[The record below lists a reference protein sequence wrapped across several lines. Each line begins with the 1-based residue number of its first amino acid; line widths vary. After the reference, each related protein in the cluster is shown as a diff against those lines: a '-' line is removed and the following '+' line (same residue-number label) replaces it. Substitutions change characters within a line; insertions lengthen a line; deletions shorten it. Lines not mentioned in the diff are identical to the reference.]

1 MGARWLVVLL
11 VAAALV
17 GTPFALAARPVPDR
31 PRDPVALARL
41 VQASATWGWSGSVET
56 SGALAVPQ
64 SDSFATLGQLLGEDN
79 ALRVWWRGPQEWRVD
94 RLRSTGETDL
104 FRSRGMQ
111 VRWVFESDTA
121 TVSPVSRVRLPDTA
135 DLLPATLARS
145 LLAGVRDDE
154 LSRLPA
160 RRVAGVVAP
169 GLRVIPDDPAASLA
183 HVDVWAEPGS
193 GLPLRVE
200 LYGADDVRPV
210 LRSEVTRLDLSPPD
224 PATTVFRPAASTTLA
239 YEDAVDVAAAA
250 NAFAPYDLPATLA
263 GLPARDG
270 EDPAAVGVYGRGP
283 TALIALPLRGQV
295 ARPLRDR
302 LEASGNAR
310 RTAVGTVALVG
321 PVTLLVARV
330 PGGRGA
336 FLLAGTVTPETVE
349 RAAEELLAV
358 TR

>member
-11 VAAALV
+11 VATALV
-17 GTPFALAARPVPDR
+17 ATPVALAARPVPDV

-41 VQASATWGWSGSVET
+41 VQTSATWGWSGSVRA
-56 SGALAVPQ
+56 SGALQVPQ
-64 SDSFATLGQLLGEDN
+64 SDSFATLGELLGEEN
-79 ALRVWWRGPQEWRVD
+79 QLRVWWRGPQEWRVD
-94 RLRSTGETDL
+94 RLRGTGETDL
-104 FRSRGMQ
+104 FRSRGLQ

-121 TVSPVSRVRLPDTA
+121 TVSPVSEIRLPDAA

-145 LLAGVRDDE
+145 LLRGVRDDE

-160 RRVAGVVAP
+160 ARVAGVVAP
-169 GLRVIPDDPAASLA
+169 GLRVTPDDPAASVD

-200 LYGADDVRPV
+200 VHGAGDERPV
-210 LRSEVTRLDLSPPD
+210 LSTEVTRLDLDPPD
-224 PATTVFRPAASTTLA
+224 PATTVFRPAPSTTLA

-250 NAFAPYDLPATLA
+250 NAFAPYDLPASLA
-263 GLPARDG
+263 GLATRGG
-270 EDPAAVGVYGRGP
+270 EDPGAVGVYGRGP
-283 TALIALPLRGQV
+283 TAMIVLPLRGQV

-302 LEASGNAR
+302 LEASGGAR
-310 RTAVGTVALVG
+310 RTDVGTLATVG

-336 FLLAGTVTPETVE
+336 FLLAGTVTPETAE
-349 RAAEELLAV
+349 RAAAELLAV